1 MKKKKQ
7 AILDIKAKMES
18 MDYDQWV
25 EAMEK
30 ANRSVLKEFEK
41 SLIDQ
46 SLSDKTIRK
55 HVDNIDLFVNMYQT
69 SYSYCGTMF
78 DGWNDFD
85 DFIGYWFV
93 RKCLWS
99 SVSAIRGLVASLRK
113 FYLFLAKTNYVTE
126 EERAQANLILDDG
139 MEKWIDELHE
149 FDDFAG
155 DID

>member
-18 MDYDQWV
+18 MDYDLWV
-25 EAMEK
+25 KAMEK
-30 ANRSVLKEFEK
+30 ANMSVLKEFEK

-46 SLSDKTIRK
+46 SLSGKTIRK

-85 DFIGYWFV
+85 DFIGH
-93 RKCLWS
+93 
-99 SVSAIRGLVASLRK
+99 I
-113 FYLFLAKTNYVTE
+113 N
-126 EERAQANLILDDG
+126 
-139 MEKWIDELHE
+139 
-149 FDDFAG
+149 
-155 DID
+155 